1 MTHSERK
8 IISKI
13 ENTFIPQNPQ
23 EWNLLGEDFEAPK
36 NIDLNA
42 ELDFYTLNVIHAYQI
57 LEYTVTQL
65 LETGDIVFLTAF
77 GAEGCV
83 LFKILADL
91 RDSGKISKNR
101 FVADISELNR
111 SSQIGNRGR
120 IAIANLDTGYQ
131 FKETLALKSRL
142 EEEYQLNILMVQAA
156 LSVQEQDAKY
166 GKDLYKVDPDQCC
179 YMRKLVPLANLLQGK
194 YAWITSIR
202 REQTEYR
209 ASALA
214 FEYDSKFKLG
224 KINPLIHWTKS
235 NIWKFIH
242 EHKVPYNPLFDEG
255 YDSIGCEPCTSPG
268 DGRKGRWAGKDKI
281 ECGLHIQDSEMKQGG
296 EFTI

>member
-1 MTHSERK
+1 MHLIKEPS
-8 IISKI
+8 
-13 ENTFIPQNPQ
+13 
-23 EWNLLGEDFEAPK
+23 EWNKLGDQFE
-36 NIDLNA
+36 NA
-42 ELDFYTLNVIHAYQI
+42 TAMEILDYSLSELSKFG
-57 LEYTVTQL
+57 E
-65 LETGDIVFLTAF
+65 IVFLTAF

-83 LFKILADL
+83 LLKMIADL
-91 RDSGKISKNR
+91 QPKATMPI
-101 FVADISELNR
+101 
-111 SSQIGNRGR
+111 
-120 IAIANLDTGYQ
+120 IANLDTGYQ
-131 FKETLALKSRL
+131 FKETLELKQRL
-142 EEEYQLNILMVQAA
+142 EDRYKLSIQMIEPK
-156 LSVQEQDAKY
+156 LSVLEQDTKY
-166 GKDLYKVDPDQCC
+166 GKDLYKIDPDQCC

-202 REQTEYR
+202 REQTAYR

-242 EHKVPYNPLFDEG
+242 ENKVPYNPLLDEG

-268 DGRKGRWAGKDKI
+268 TDRKGRWAGKDKI